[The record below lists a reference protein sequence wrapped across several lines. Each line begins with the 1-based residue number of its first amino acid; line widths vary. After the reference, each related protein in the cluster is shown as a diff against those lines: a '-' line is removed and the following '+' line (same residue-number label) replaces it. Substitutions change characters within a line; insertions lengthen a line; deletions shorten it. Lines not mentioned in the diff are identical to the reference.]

1 MVQQSKQAFEITM
14 EDIERLCKEMP
25 GVMDRLRCYVLE
37 RERDVLTQQL
47 AAYNTTTHSD
57 NGIYADNP
65 ETVEVNS

>member
-1 MVQQSKQAFEITM
+1 MQRDA
-14 EDIERLCKEMP
+14 

-47 AAYNTTTHSD
+47 AAYNTTTHSG
-57 NGIYADNP
+57 NGIYVDNP